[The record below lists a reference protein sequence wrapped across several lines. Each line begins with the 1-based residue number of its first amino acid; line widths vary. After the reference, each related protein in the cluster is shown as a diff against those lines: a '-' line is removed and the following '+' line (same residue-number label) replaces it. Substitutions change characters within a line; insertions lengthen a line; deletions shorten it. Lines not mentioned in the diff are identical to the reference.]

1 MARASATRNHLFR
14 KRDSAI
20 QERRRDVVHQQM
32 DFILLFLLKVIVDV
46 DQSDDIRS
54 HHSILLPF
62 LVISVDVSLTSRN
75 ALSLP
80 QLSRLSEGKF
90 TSSSINSI
98 FLDNI
103 IGNQKSLS
111 FLIMTISRRA
121 VNVIDIINTLHII
134 MNL

>member
-1 MARASATRNHLFR
+1 M
-14 KRDSAI
+14 
-20 QERRRDVVHQQM
+20 HQQM
-32 DFILLFLLKVIVDV
+32 DFVLLLLLKVIVDV

-54 HHSILLPF
+54 HHSIFFPF

>member
-1 MARASATRNHLFR
+1 
-14 KRDSAI
+14 
-20 QERRRDVVHQQM
+20 M
-32 DFILLFLLKVIVDV
+32 DFVLLLLLKVIVDI

-54 HHSILLPF
+54 HHSILFPF

-90 TSSSINSI
+90 ASSSINSI
-98 FLDNI
+98 FLDNV
-103 IGNQKSLS
+103 IGNQESPS
-111 FLIMTISRRA
+111 FLIMTIISCRA